1 MANILEKIKD
11 FFKRFTGDEPKMLE
25 EGSITVR
32 NVYNNKGNIRDSLKT
47 QENEQTDFNPTRLCT
62 TIEQDYF
69 DSFKSEQDFTAKKL
83 REIFETNF
91 QSDNPMASYIGRG
104 ILNNEIRF
112 IVLEA
117 LNKRMSLDRTVV
129 ESEKSATEI
138 YEQLRNGDSSN
149 LSSLMQEV
157 LEMYTGNEGVSV
169 ADKIKER
176 IFRNQNGFK
185 LKSHNNTKEKQ
196 DAIISEIVQTI
207 ISGTAEEKNLCTDT
221 GTRLAVELSS
231 TSRFDESLAIPN
243 GGIDCTFT
251 LEDGKTKIKVPVSDG
266 KEYKNYVMLNRL
278 SFLYEALKHTGR
290 EEDALTAQTLEPRI
304 QKLLEEY
311 NSYLPDLNKRYL
323 ASLVAKLNSTR
334 NARGSNDEINRL
346 TAEIE
351 KVRARIKQSE
361 EKEAGTDSET
371 LDLTQYLNTNN
382 QLIAYMPLQN
392 NNAEMSNVVM
402 EDKGPL
408 NTIAAR
414 DIVEAYWKETEK
426 LNGLGITHL
435 NKFNRYF
442 FIKKE
447 KGITTGR
454 IETAVEPEKET
465 ER

>member
-157 LEMYTGNEGVSV
+157 LEMYTGNEGISV

-176 IFRNQNGFK
+176 IFR
-185 LKSHNNTKEKQ
+185 E
-196 DAIISEIVQTI
+196 
-207 ISGTAEEKNLCTDT
+207 
-221 GTRLAVELSS
+221 
-231 TSRFDESLAIPN
+231 
-243 GGIDCTFT
+243 
-251 LEDGKTKIKVPVSDG
+251 
-266 KEYKNYVMLNRL
+266 
-278 SFLYEALKHTGR
+278 
-290 EEDALTAQTLEPRI
+290 
-304 QKLLEEY
+304 
-311 NSYLPDLNKRYL
+311 
-323 ASLVAKLNSTR
+323 
-334 NARGSNDEINRL
+334 
-346 TAEIE
+346 
-351 KVRARIKQSE
+351 
-361 EKEAGTDSET
+361 
-371 LDLTQYLNTNN
+371 
-382 QLIAYMPLQN
+382 
-392 NNAEMSNVVM
+392 
-402 EDKGPL
+402 
-408 NTIAAR
+408 
-414 DIVEAYWKETEK
+414 
-426 LNGLGITHL
+426 
-435 NKFNRYF
+435 
-442 FIKKE
+442 
-447 KGITTGR
+447 
-454 IETAVEPEKET
+454 
-465 ER
+465 